1 MLALAGIAL
10 FFGFV
15 ALGTWQVKRLSWKL
29 ALIERVQQRVHASP
43 VALPPQA
50 EWARLDPAALEYQAV
65 QARGQW
71 LAAKT
76 VLAQAATE
84 LGSGFWVMTPLQLE
98 PNNGQDGGQVLVN
111 RGFIP
116 DSQRAAWSEPA
127 YLASHTP
134 AGPVDVSGLLRL
146 SEPGGG
152 FLRHNEP
159 ARQRWYSRDVA
170 AIARAGGLGAAAPFF
185 IDAGIPAQTPPLP
198 GASASQVPRP
208 GMTVVRFHNN
218 HLVYAL
224 TWYGLA
230 AMVVG
235 AAWLVA
241 RHGKKKA

>member
-10 FFGFV
+10 FFGFA
-15 ALGTWQVKRLSWKL
+15 ALGTWQLQRLSWKL
-29 ALIERVQQRVHASP
+29 ALIERVEQRVHASP
-43 VALPPQA
+43 LALPPRA
-50 EWARLDPAALEYQAV
+50 DWARLDPASLEYQAV
-65 QARGQW
+65 RAQGQW
-71 LAAKT
+71 LAGKT

-84 LGSGFWVMTPLQLE
+84 LGSGFWVLTPLQL
-98 PNNGQDGGQVLVN
+98 GQDGGGGQVLVN

-127 YLASHTP
+127 YVASHTP
-134 AGPVDVSGLLRL
+134 AGPVDVSGLLRI
-146 SEPGGG
+146 SEPRGG
-152 FLRHNEP
+152 FLRRNEP

-170 AIARAGGLGAAAPFF
+170 AIAQAGGLDAAAPFF
-185 IDAGIPAQTPPLP
+185 IDAGIPAQTPALP
-198 GASASQVPRP
+198 GASAAQMPRP

-241 RHGKKKA
+241 RQGKQKS

>member
-10 FFGFV
+10 FFGFA
-15 ALGTWQVKRLSWKL
+15 ALGTWQIQRLSWKL
-29 ALIERVQQRVHASP
+29 DLIARVDQRVHATP

-50 EWARLDPAALEYQAV
+50 DWPRLDPNTLEYQAV
-65 QARGQW
+65 HAEGQW
-71 LAAKT
+71 LAGKT

-84 LGSGFWVMTPLQLE
+84 LGSGFWVLTPLQL
-98 PNNGQDGGQVLVN
+98 GQDGKGGQVLVN

-116 DSQRAAWSEPA
+116 DSQRAAWSDPA
-127 YLASHTP
+127 FAASHTP
-134 AGPVDVSGLLRL
+134 QGRVSVTGLLRL
-146 SEPGGG
+146 TEPRGG
-152 FLRHNEP
+152 FLRHNDP

-170 AIARAGGLGAAAPFF
+170 AIAQAGGLDAAAPFF
-185 IDAGIPAQTPPLP
+185 IDEGIPGQAPALP
-198 GASASQVPRP
+198 GTAASDMPRP

-224 TWYGLA
+224 TWWGLA

-241 RHGKKKA
+241 RHGRKKR